1 MVTMPGG
8 LVVEDGRTEIEH
20 RRRQRLP
27 FGRVRNETRYVGGHL
42 FTPEIKRKNFFWSYL
57 KTIKKHIFSHHN

>member
-1 MVTMPGG
+1 MVTMMIPGG

-20 RRRQRLP
+20 RGRQRLP

-42 FTPEIKRKNFFWSYL
+42 LTPVKVFNL
-57 KTIKKHIFSHHN
+57 AGFSKSAL